1 MISSRF
7 VPIVCALVALALV
20 PTYIHSYAGSTVQD
34 GRRTGSISDSLAHYR
49 GASSGRNATWGKRRF
64 DSDDWLE
71 RVYRSSNDEV
81 KLTVI
86 RSDDPKSL
94 YHHPELAV
102 SNGPSYANS
111 EVRRFRQRPDIP
123 VHALSTTG
131 EQRVVAL
138 YALHYGDTFVQDP
151 IRFQLRT
158 AGELLFSGRKPMTLF
173 FLTDESVPAGTGV
186 DALPS
191 LELFFEAIDQ
201 FVANGGPAQ

>member
-86 RSDDPKSL
+86 RSYDPKSL

-123 VHALSTTG
+123 VHVSQQPVNSESSRYTHFTT
-131 EQRVVAL
+131 A
-138 YALHYGDTFVQDP
+138 
-151 IRFQLRT
+151 IRSYRIPFD
-158 AGELLFSGRKPMTLF
+158 FSFAPR
-173 FLTDESVPAGTGV
+173 ESCCSA
-186 DALPS
+186 AES
-191 LELFFEAIDQ
+191 R
-201 FVANGGPAQ
+201 